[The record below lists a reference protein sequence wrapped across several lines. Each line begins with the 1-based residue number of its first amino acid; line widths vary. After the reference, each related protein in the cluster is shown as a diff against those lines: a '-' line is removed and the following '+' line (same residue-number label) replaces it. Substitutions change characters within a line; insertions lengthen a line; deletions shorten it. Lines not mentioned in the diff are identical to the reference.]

1 MASEPSQ
8 APEKSQTSKQWAR
21 VVAQAWTDE
30 NFKKRLAEN
39 PAVVL
44 REHGIQ
50 VPTGTELRL
59 VENTDKVAYI
69 TLPAKPFGSEL
80 SISELEGIAGGDNP
94 GVWLGICY
102 VPCQIEIGPVTVTSS
117 GKAAE

>member
-50 VPTGTELRL
+50 VPAGTELRL
-59 VENTDKVAYI
+59 VENTDKVTYL
-69 TLPAKPFGSEL
+69 TLPARPSGNWSEL
-80 SISELEGIAGGDNP
+80 SVSELENVAAAGACFHCRS
-94 GVWLGICY
+94 V
-102 VPCQIEIGPVTVTSS
+102 Q
-117 GKAAE
+117 

>member
-1 MASEPSQ
+1 VGPSGS
-8 APEKSQTSKQWAR
+8 PSLDRREL
-21 VVAQAWTDE
+21 
-30 NFKKRLAEN
+30 KKRLAEN

-69 TLPAKPFGSEL
+69 TLPARPSGNWSEL
-80 SISELEGIAGGDNP
+80 SVSELENVAGGLSYSCEAP
-94 GVWLGICY
+94 CY
-102 VPCQIEIGPVTVTSS
+102 ACTPTCIVIGPITLIDA
-117 GKAAE
+117 K